1 MWLLERRNI
10 VDADYGDNDDEMIF
24 NMMMQM
30 VMMLMI
36 KEI

>member
-1 MWLLERRNI
+1 MWLLEWRNI